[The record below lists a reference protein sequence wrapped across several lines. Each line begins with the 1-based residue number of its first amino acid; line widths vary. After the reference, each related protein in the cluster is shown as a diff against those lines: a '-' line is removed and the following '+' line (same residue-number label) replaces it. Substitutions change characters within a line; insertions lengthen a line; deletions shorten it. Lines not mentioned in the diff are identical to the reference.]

1 MTKLRGFAITFVW
14 GLICLGGCGDDDPIE
29 LDAGTDAGSA
39 DAGESDAGSDAGVDA
54 GADEDSGVDA
64 GTDAGTEDA
73 GPVECPALGGG
84 YTFAT
89 EIPEACPAGTGENVY
104 GTQITVDETTCRATI
119 ETTDAE
125 NNRLRIEADVML
137 RPDGSWGPSTIQLN
151 GTDVECSASFS
162 FGAPAQMAFD
172 CGACDFTIRF
182 GE

>member
-1 MTKLRGFAITFVW
+1 MTKLRGLAIAVVW
-14 GLICLGGCGDDDPIE
+14 VLGLVGCGDDDPPIE

-39 DAGESDAGSDAGVDA
+39 DAGASDAGIDGGVDA

-104 GTQITVDETTCRATI
+104 GTQVTVDETTCRATI

-137 RPDGSWGPSTIQLN
+137 RPDGSWGPATIQLN
-151 GTDVECSASFS
+151 GMDVECSASFS
-162 FGAPAQMAFD
+162 FGALAQMAFD
-172 CGACDFTIRF
+172 CGECDFTIRF